1 MFNFKDVLCGN
12 CRKINSFA
20 IKLGIK
26 VHAVE
31 FGANYLA
38 TNTVDVSSSPWLE
51 SGKLHSCLHAE
62 VFSARGQI

>member
-1 MFNFKDVLCGN
+1 MFNFKDVLCSN
-12 CRKINSFA
+12 RWKINCFT

-31 FGANYLA
+31 FGADYLA
-38 TNTVDVSSSPWLE
+38 TNAVDISSSPWLE